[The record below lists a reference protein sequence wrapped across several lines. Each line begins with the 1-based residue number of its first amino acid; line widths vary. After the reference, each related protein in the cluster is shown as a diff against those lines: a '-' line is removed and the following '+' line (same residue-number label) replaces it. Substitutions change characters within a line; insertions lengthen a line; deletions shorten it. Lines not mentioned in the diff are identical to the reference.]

1 MSNPGRRDIIQSSLL
16 FIYNNFL
23 NILMIAIFFFFIASY
38 TIMNNVTFPSDN
50 AKVRKV
56 VIMETMKNKAL
67 KEALSEEEF
76 DAKIKSGFCQKS
88 SKTLHGDELE
98 KEINRENAKCQ
109 KLKAKSTC
117 TSATCCVWATTK
129 KGKGLCLGGDK
140 SGPTKNPPN
149 LNIDSYYYL
158 EKKYKL

>member
-1 MSNPGRRDIIQSSLL
+1 MVSHK
-16 FIYNNFL
+16 
-23 NILMIAIFFFFIASY
+23 NIDDDDRQDSKGVRI
-38 TIMNNVTFPSDN
+38 TIDTDQAVT
-50 AKVRKV
+50 
-56 VIMETMKNKAL
+56 I
-67 KEALSEEEF
+67 
-76 DAKIKSGFCQKS
+76 
-88 SKTLHGDELE
+88 
-98 KEINRENAKCQ
+98 
-109 KLKAKSTC
+109 STC